1 LQLESFLEFFT
12 NSLIDRIETE
22 IKEAAIRYFKRING
36 FRPPYVISN
45 LPMGQFITNIL
56 IFSTASHDENEF
68 FYGLTENFNAAIKS
82 LNIEI
87 NDNYKID
94 DLSVFNN
101 LPEDTIIS
109 NADKNIGIALL
120 PIKWFIE
127 EYQRQQIKGGFET
140 IEITEKQCLA
150 NLELYISKFWDLCS
164 NKQRAILKPV

>member
-1 LQLESFLEFFT
+1 
-12 NSLIDRIETE
+12 
-22 IKEAAIRYFKRING
+22 
-36 FRPPYVISN
+36 
-45 LPMGQFITNIL
+45 MGQFIKNIL
-56 IFSTASHDENEF
+56 IFSTASHAENEF

-94 DLSVFNN
+94 DLSVFDN

-120 PIKWFIE
+120 PIQWFIE

-150 NLELYISKFWDLCS
+150 NLKLYISKFRVLCS
-164 NKQRAILKPV
+164 NEQYGLQTMVLRRLV